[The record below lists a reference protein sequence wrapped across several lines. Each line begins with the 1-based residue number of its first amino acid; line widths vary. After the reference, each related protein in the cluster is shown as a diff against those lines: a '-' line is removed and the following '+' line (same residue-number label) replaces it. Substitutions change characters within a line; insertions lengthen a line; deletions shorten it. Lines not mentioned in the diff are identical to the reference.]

1 MQRMYDR
8 RVTGG
13 SEMGII
19 KKDRT
24 AIVVGSGAGGATM
37 ALDLQ
42 KRGFQV
48 TMLEEGGAFTP
59 FKWPV
64 DTLSGLRRTGL
75 FLDPRMIRLLFPN
88 MHVEKSAQDMVLV
101 KGRGLGG
108 TTTLATG
115 NAVRCDAALQKLGIN
130 LDNQYAEL
138 YREVPITT
146 EHRKKWNRTT
156 DEIYRIFEDMDLQP
170 VVTPK
175 MLDAIRCRNC
185 SHCAIGC
192 PYDAKWDTRKFIEQ
206 YEALGGITKTHNR
219 VTGLEIRNGQVKTV
233 LAKTPHGTRRYEADV
248 VVLSAGGL
256 GTPLILEQAGIACDK
271 RLFVDPV
278 MCVAAPYAGSGQ
290 DHQLLMPFI
299 SQQDGYMLSPYMDYL
314 SFFFD
319 KKWRG
324 KMGDIVSLM
333 IKFADEEQGEYRN
346 GKWQKG
352 LTAQDRDRMLRGV
365 EQCKDILGSMGI
377 ARQDMYLGILNA
389 GHPGGM
395 LPLTAADAQ
404 TLHPDRLPDN
414 LYIADG
420 TLLPEAMGNPP
431 ILTIM
436 ALARKIASVIDCA

>member
-1 MQRMYDR
+1 
-8 RVTGG
+8 
-13 SEMGII
+13 MGII
-19 KKDRT
+19 RHDRT
-24 AIVVGSGAGGATM
+24 AVVVGSGAGGATM

-48 TMLEEGGAFTP
+48 TMLEEGGVFTP
-59 FKWPV
+59 FRWPV
-64 DTLSGLRRTGL
+64 DVLTGLRRTGL
-75 FLDPRMIRLLFPN
+75 FLDPRMIQLLFPN
-88 MHVEKSAQDMVLV
+88 MRVAMSAQDMVLV

-115 NAVRCDAALQKLGIN
+115 NAVRYDGALQKLGIN
-130 LDNQYAEL
+130 LDEQYEEL

-146 EHRKKWNRTT
+146 EHQKKWNRTT
-156 DEIYRIFEDMDLQP
+156 NEIYRIFEEMNLEP
-170 VVTPK
+170 VATPK
-175 MLDAIRCRNC
+175 MMDAIRCRNC

-206 YEALGGITKTHNR
+206 FEELGGITKPLNR
-219 VTGLEIRNGQVKTV
+219 VTGLEIQNGQVKTV
-233 LAKTPHGTRRYEADV
+233 LSKTPHGTRRYQADV
-248 VVLSAGGL
+248 VVLSAGGM
-256 GTPLILEQAGIACDK
+256 GTPLLLEQSGIASDK

-278 MCVAAPYAGSGQ
+278 LCVAAPYAGSGQ
-290 DHQLLMPFI
+290 DRQLLMPFI
-299 SQQDGYMLSPYMDYL
+299 SQQDGYILSPYMDYL

-324 KMGDIVSLM
+324 RMENMVSLM

-352 LTAQDRDRMLRGV
+352 ITAQDRERMLRGTK
-365 EQCKDILGSMGI
+365 QCKDVLKRMGI
-377 ARQDMYLGILNA
+377 AEQDMFLGILNA

-395 LPLTAADAQ
+395 VPLTAADAQ
-404 TLHPDRLPDN
+404 TLHPNRLPDN

-436 ALARKIASVIDCA
+436 ALARKIASVIDCV